1 MGLKKAIYKNTWYM
15 TGLFIAFSVIANF
28 CMVSVAKEIEG
39 IISQLEIM
47 QLDGF
52 KKVVLYA
59 GMLCVFYIIFS
70 FGYWFLYN
78 CVVKKATRLSVEYA
92 YGNYLIKRL
101 DFFED
106 KGVGDIAYSVVS
118 LAEDIGIHYATFWPM
133 LFVQAVTLL
142 ILFGTVASYN
152 ILFSVFVMLGIVLMI
167 FLTSFISKKLS
178 DRTLM
183 SENLAADINN
193 RVVQSFQ
200 GISIIK
206 VFRREGYFAKQYREG
221 LSAQKFK
228 NDIIRDFWYSLYT
241 VIYEAMTIAFPV
253 LVLLAGFLLRE
264 KDLVSVGAVVAIYS
278 IVGLMQEPM
287 RELADS
293 VTLYKENANREKK
306 LGEIVEPYFGE
317 EIIPAMNI
325 INVEI
330 SALDLGGKTLLENV
344 CFEINRGDV
353 VSLQGPSGCGK
364 STLLKLLIGFVRYEG
379 CKCYYDGVLQD
390 EIPDEVRYANISL
403 VEQRPFLFTASIKE
417 NIFLGE
423 EFGEELLD
431 EVLRTC
437 ALEEMVAQYGLE
449 KEIDWAGGNVSG
461 GEMQR
466 ITIARTIIRKPRFLL
481 LDEVTASLDA
491 KNAEEVAQNI
501 VVFAKKYNIAIVAVS
516 HKDEFVKLSNKKVG
530 LLISEKTDE
539 EVEKRKD

>member
-1 MGLKKAIYKNTWYM
+1 
-15 TGLFIAFSVIANF
+15 
-28 CMVSVAKEIEG
+28 
-39 IISQLEIM
+39 
-47 QLDGF
+47 
-52 KKVVLYA
+52 
-59 GMLCVFYIIFS
+59 
-70 FGYWFLYN
+70 
-78 CVVKKATRLSVEYA
+78 
-92 YGNYLIKRL
+92 
-101 DFFED
+101 
-106 KGVGDIAYSVVS
+106 
-118 LAEDIGIHYATFWPM
+118 
-133 LFVQAVTLL
+133 
-142 ILFGTVASYN
+142 
-152 ILFSVFVMLGIVLMI
+152 
-167 FLTSFISKKLS
+167 
-178 DRTLM
+178 
-183 SENLAADINN
+183 
-193 RVVQSFQ
+193 
-200 GISIIK
+200 
-206 VFRREGYFAKQYREG
+206 
-221 LSAQKFK
+221 
-228 NDIIRDFWYSLYT
+228 SLYT

-287 RELADS
+287 REMADS

-317 EIIPAMNI
+317 EIIPAMNK

-516 HKDEFVKLSNKKVG
+516 HKDEFVKLSNKKVS
-530 LLISEKTDE
+530 LSISEKTDE
-539 EVEKRKD
+539 EVEKQKD